1 MVQGRGM
8 ENIVLRSMVDYPAFV
23 DEFLKKIPA
32 QYFSPFGRFLLSQ
45 ITELKSQKAL
55 NIDSLNHKIQ
65 DKVKERN
72 EYFEFLS
79 AEVNPNYLNLAPL
92 LLESIRLNKQKLI
105 GEKLIRAYESKT
117 ILDLDYLVKEQE
129 LKTEEIKDLNAWI
142 KEYEDKP
149 KPKVYPTRIPFI
161 DDYLNGGLEL
171 AQLILISGD
180 PEAGKTRF
188 CLQILENLAKS
199 NKVCFFCFEFTAEQY
214 IRTRLKE
221 EKRDSF
227 VNFYLINDGY
237 DIAEVANNI
246 RQLYKEG
253 VKFFLID
260 SQMRLSAPQ
269 GRNMEEEE
277 TSKFSTLAKLC
288 HSLGIVIFLIIQTS
302 KSDRDNPTGSKK
314 GGHEASIIFR
324 LERIKPEK
332 DDLMQKGNEYD
343 ENARMFFVR
352 KNKQTGKHP
361 KEKILFDTNTLR
373 FKKNNNEPQVIYEIT
388 QEAVKKVEQW

>member
-92 LLESIRLNKQKLI
+92 LLESIRLNRQKLI

-199 NKVCFFCFEFTAEQY
+199 NKVCFFA
-214 IRTRLKE
+214 LNLLP
-221 EKRDSF
+221 S
-227 VNFYLINDGY
+227 
-237 DIAEVANNI
+237 NI
-246 RQLYKEG
+246 Y
-253 VKFFLID
+253 
-260 SQMRLSAPQ
+260 AQ
-269 GRNMEEEE
+269 G
-277 TSKFSTLAKLC
+277 
-288 HSLGIVIFLIIQTS
+288 
-302 KSDRDNPTGSKK
+302 
-314 GGHEASIIFR
+314 
-324 LERIKPEK
+324 
-332 DDLMQKGNEYD
+332 
-343 ENARMFFVR
+343 
-352 KNKQTGKHP
+352 
-361 KEKILFDTNTLR
+361 
-373 FKKNNNEPQVIYEIT
+373 
-388 QEAVKKVEQW
+388 